1 MRETA
6 INEPTLK
13 GKWNE
18 LKGDIKVRWGKLTD
32 DDLDVIEGR
41 RDQLIGKI
49 QQAYGRARHEVE
61 QELEEWE
68 GERGLR

>member
-6 INEPTLK
+6 FNESTLK

>member
-1 MRETA
+1 MTDTA
-6 INEPTLK
+6 VNQPVLK

-18 LKGDIKVRWGKLTD
+18 LKGSIQERWGKLTD

-49 QQAYGRARHEVE
+49 QQSYGRTRAEVE
-61 QELEEWE
+61 KELEAWE
-68 GERGLR
+68 KENGLR

>member
-1 MRETA
+1 M
-6 INEPTLK
+6 NQSTLK

-18 LKGDIKVRWGKLTD
+18 FRGSVQERWGKITD

-49 QQAYGRARHEVE
+49 QQAYGRTRAEVE
-61 QELEEWE
+61 RELEAWE
-68 GERGLR
+68 KENGLR